1 RPRGLG
7 FGFGILTGFV
17 TVSASYT
24 LESDSFTATSRR
36 FWFRSEIKLDRL
48 PSIAALR
55 LQTEA
60 GRRFIPA
67 VHHAILATRVARH
80 AVNHAVFLPLHFLQQ
95 FGLARIVRV
104 GHQITR
110 AFQPRMFRVGIAQAE
125 QVRS

>member
-1 RPRGLG
+1 STLRRLRGLG
-7 FGFGILTGFV
+7 FGVLTSFV
-17 TVSASYT
+17 TVSAT
-24 LESDSFTATSRR
+24 HTIESDSFTATSRR
-36 FWFRSEIKLDRL
+36 FRFRSEIKLDRL

-104 GHQITR
+104 GQDRKSTRLNSSHQITSY
-110 AFQPRMFRVGIAQAE
+110 A
-125 QVRS
+125 